1 MLDIITS
8 LFLVIA
14 YSIMYIFSSG
24 ENKQKAKENLKE
36 TISGSDGQILLGAFG
51 AVAII
56 GFLFVIFYL

>member
-1 MLDIITS
+1 
-8 LFLVIA
+8 
-14 YSIMYIFSSG
+14 MYIFSSG